1 MTTTKLIFEG
11 PDTLVYWKESGIPT
25 VPLRSTIDGRT
36 LLSIAAAY
44 NPEVRCCHGA
54 NEWEGGVI
62 HRLDTLTKGLVLIA
76 RNQKAYNA
84 TGGNFVYNGQT
95 IALTKYD
102 RFYKVD
108 TLASVPMGNHLKFD
122 PAYVDTL
129 LATDLQPVAL
139 EEPTL
144 LRSDGYDCMYIHQAI
159 AAKGKCVYQAKGSGA
174 KELFVVAENG
184 GTINLV
190 VKNPKNKVEVKD
202 ASSAGKPSAEVT
214 WSMPRFSDYSIE
226 VENTSDKD
234 ISVIIVTN

>member
-1 MTTTKLIFEG
+1 MKTVFKLCLIAFFACPACMWAQTTKLSPKMELFKEYCLKVREG
-11 PDTLVYWKESGIPT
+11 IGSQDIATLEDCLKEF
-25 VPLRSTIDGRT
+25 
-36 LLSIAAAY
+36 
-44 NPEVRCCHGA
+44 
-54 NEWEGGVI
+54 
-62 HRLDTLTKGLVLIA
+62 
-76 RNQKAYNA
+76 NQKAYNA

-108 TLASVPMGNHLKFD
+108 TLASVPMGNHF
-122 PAYVDTL
+122 
-129 LATDLQPVAL
+129 
-139 EEPTL
+139 
-144 LRSDGYDCMYIHQAI
+144 CMYIHQAI

>member
-1 MTTTKLIFEG
+1 MNTIFKLCLIAFFACPACMWAQTTKLSPKMELFKEYCLKVREG
-11 PDTLVYWKESGIPT
+11 IGSQDIATLEDCLKEF
-25 VPLRSTIDGRT
+25 
-36 LLSIAAAY
+36 
-44 NPEVRCCHGA
+44 
-54 NEWEGGVI
+54 
-62 HRLDTLTKGLVLIA
+62 
-76 RNQKAYNA
+76 NQKTYNA

>member
-1 MTTTKLIFEG
+1 MKTVFKLCLIAFFACPACMWAQTTKLSPKMELFKEYCLKVREG
-11 PDTLVYWKESGIPT
+11 IGSQDIATLEDCLKEF
-25 VPLRSTIDGRT
+25 
-36 LLSIAAAY
+36 
-44 NPEVRCCHGA
+44 
-54 NEWEGGVI
+54 
-62 HRLDTLTKGLVLIA
+62 
-76 RNQKAYNA
+76 NQKAYNA

>member
-1 MTTTKLIFEG
+1 MKTVFKLCLIAFFACPACMWAQTTKLSPKMELFKEYCLKVREG
-11 PDTLVYWKESGIPT
+11 IGSQDIATLEDCLKEF
-25 VPLRSTIDGRT
+25 
-36 LLSIAAAY
+36 
-44 NPEVRCCHGA
+44 
-54 NEWEGGVI
+54 
-62 HRLDTLTKGLVLIA
+62 
-76 RNQKAYNA
+76 NQKTYNA

>member
-1 MTTTKLIFEG
+1 MKTVFKLCLIAFFACPACMWAQTTKLSPKMELFKEYCLKVREG
-11 PDTLVYWKESGIPT
+11 IGSQDIATLEDCLKEF
-25 VPLRSTIDGRT
+25 
-36 LLSIAAAY
+36 
-44 NPEVRCCHGA
+44 
-54 NEWEGGVI
+54 
-62 HRLDTLTKGLVLIA
+62 
-76 RNQKAYNA
+76 NQKAYNA

-190 VKNPKNKVEVKD
+190 VKNPKNKVEV
-202 ASSAGKPSAEVT
+202 
-214 WSMPRFSDYSIE
+214 
-226 VENTSDKD
+226 NTFLR
-234 ISVIIVTN
+234 

>member
-1 MTTTKLIFEG
+1 MNTIFKLCLIAFFACPACMWAQTTKLSPKMELFKEYCLKVREG
-11 PDTLVYWKESGIPT
+11 IGSQDIATLEDCLKEF
-25 VPLRSTIDGRT
+25 
-36 LLSIAAAY
+36 
-44 NPEVRCCHGA
+44 
-54 NEWEGGVI
+54 
-62 HRLDTLTKGLVLIA
+62 
-76 RNQKAYNA
+76 NQKTYNA

-214 WSMPRFSDYSIE
+214 WIMPRFSDYSIE

>member
-1 MTTTKLIFEG
+1 MNTIFKLCLIAFFACPACMWAQTTKLSPKMELFKEYCLKVREG
-11 PDTLVYWKESGIPT
+11 IGSQDIATLEDCLKEF
-25 VPLRSTIDGRT
+25 
-36 LLSIAAAY
+36 
-44 NPEVRCCHGA
+44 
-54 NEWEGGVI
+54 
-62 HRLDTLTKGLVLIA
+62 
-76 RNQKAYNA
+76 NQKTYNA

-202 ASSAGKPSAEVT
+202 ASSAGKPLAEVT

>member
-1 MTTTKLIFEG
+1 MKTILTLFLIVFLACPACGEAQEARLSPKMELFKEYCLKVREG
-11 PDTLVYWKESGIPT
+11 IGNQDISALENCLKEF
-25 VPLRSTIDGRT
+25 
-36 LLSIAAAY
+36 
-44 NPEVRCCHGA
+44 
-54 NEWEGGVI
+54 
-62 HRLDTLTKGLVLIA
+62 
-76 RNQKAYNA
+76 NQKVYQT

-214 WSMPRFSDYSIE
+214 WIMPRFSDYSIE

>member
-1 MTTTKLIFEG
+1 MKTIFKLCLIAFFACPACMWAQTTKLSPKMELFKEYCLKVREG
-11 PDTLVYWKESGIPT
+11 IGSQDIATLEDCLKEF
-25 VPLRSTIDGRT
+25 
-36 LLSIAAAY
+36 
-44 NPEVRCCHGA
+44 
-54 NEWEGGVI
+54 
-62 HRLDTLTKGLVLIA
+62 
-76 RNQKAYNA
+76 NQKTYNA